1 MSTTIDQ
8 PKTVPAPPS
17 TATRIRGVLLG
28 RDMAIVLLL
37 VVVWVL
43 GSLFVP
49 FFAGSTTIY
58 FLLLDVFPILLIAL
72 PMTLIIITGEIDLSV
87 ASTLGLSSVL
97 LGALH
102 QAGWSIPAASLV
114 ALVVGALCGA
124 VNGFFITVVGLPSLA
139 VTVGTLALYRG
150 IAIGLLGTTAITNFP
165 QEWLDGVKGHLVSLD
180 SPLPFV
186 IVPFAVLALI
196 FLVVLHFTPIGRAIY
211 AAGLNDEASVFS
223 GVDTGRI
230 KFWLYVAAGTV
241 SALAGLFWTL
251 NYNSARGDNALGLE
265 LSVIAAVL
273 VGGVSI
279 FGGRGALP
287 GVIAAVLLLGALR
300 SLLRLANLTDD
311 VINVATGVLL
321 IVSVLFPRLLDGLR
335 ALRARSAA
343 RAGRP
348 RTEAAP
354 AAVPITTDKERQ

>member
-17 TATRIRGVLLG
+17 TATRVRGVLLG
-28 RDMAIVLLL
+28 RDMAIVALL
-37 VVVWVL
+37 VVVWIL
-43 GSLFVP
+43 GTLFVP
-49 FFAGSTTIY
+49 YFAGSTTVY

-114 ALVVGALCGA
+114 ALLAGAACGA

-150 IAIGLLGTTAITNFP
+150 IAVGLLGTTAITDFP
-165 QEWLDGVKGHLVSLD
+165 QEWLDAVKGHLVSLD

-186 IVPFAVLALI
+186 IVPFLVLAAA
-196 FLVVLHFTPIGRAIY
+196 FVVVLHFTPIGRAIY
-211 AAGLNDEASVFS
+211 ASGLNDEASVFS

-230 KFWLYVAAGTV
+230 KFWLYVAAGVV

-300 SLLRLANLTDD
+300 AVLRLASVTDD

-321 IVSVLFPRLLDGLR
+321 IVSVLFPRLLDGVRTLR
-335 ALRARSAA
+335 SRAAA
-343 RAGRP
+343 RAGGP
-348 RTEAAP
+348 RTRA
-354 AAVPITTDKERQ
+354 

>member
-1 MSTTIDQ
+1 
-8 PKTVPAPPS
+8 
-17 TATRIRGVLLG
+17 
-28 RDMAIVLLL
+28 MAIVALL
-37 VVVWVL
+37 VVVWIL
-43 GSLFVP
+43 GTLFVP
-49 FFAGSTTIY
+49 YFAGSTTVY

-150 IAIGLLGTTAITNFP
+150 IAVGLLGTTAVTGFP
-165 QEWLDGVKGHLVSLD
+165 SEWTSLVATLIGGPTGAI
-180 SPLPFV
+180 PLVMVVFV
-186 IVPFAVLALI
+186 VLAVV
-196 FLVVLHFTPIGRAIY
+196 FVVVLHFTPVGRSIY
-211 AAGLNDEASVFS
+211 AIGLNDEAAVFS
-223 GVDTGRI
+223 GVSAARI
-230 KFWLYVAAGTV
+230 KFFLYLATGVV
-241 SALAGLFWTL
+241 SALAGIYWTL
-251 NYNSARGDNALGLE
+251 HYNSARGDNALGYE

-287 GVIAAVLLLGALR
+287 GVIAAVLVIGSLR
-300 SLLRLANLTDD
+300 ALLRLANVTDD

-321 IVSVLFPRLLDGLR
+321 IVSVIVPRLFAGWR
-335 ALRARSAA
+335 ALRARAAA
-343 RAGRP
+343 RA
-348 RTEAAP
+348 
-354 AAVPITTDKERQ
+354 RQRA

>member
-1 MSTTIDQ
+1 
-8 PKTVPAPPS
+8 
-17 TATRIRGVLLG
+17 
-28 RDMAIVLLL
+28 
-37 VVVWVL
+37 
-43 GSLFVP
+43 
-49 FFAGSTTIY
+49 
-58 FLLLDVFPILLIAL
+58 
-72 PMTLIIITGEIDLSV
+72 
-87 ASTLGLSSVL
+87 
-97 LGALH
+97 
-102 QAGWSIPAASLV
+102 
-114 ALVVGALCGA
+114 

-150 IAIGLLGTTAITNFP
+150 IAVGLLGTTAITDFP
-165 QEWLDGVKGHLVSLD
+165 QEWLDAVKGHLVSLD

-186 IVPFAVLALI
+186 IVPFLVLAAA
-196 FLVVLHFTPIGRAIY
+196 FVVVLHFTPIGRAIY
-211 AAGLNDEASVFS
+211 ASGLNDEASVFS

-230 KFWLYVAAGTV
+230 KFWLYVAAGVV

-300 SLLRLANLTDD
+300 AVLRLASVTDD

-321 IVSVLFPRLLDGLR
+321 IVSVLFPRLLDGVRTLR
-335 ALRARSAA
+335 SRAAA
-343 RAGRP
+343 RAGGP
-348 RTEAAP
+348 RTRA
-354 AAVPITTDKERQ
+354 